1 MGHDFHIKTTNVFA
15 KVFFQ
20 HINFC
25 PNPISHSL
33 FKLPLPP
40 CSTSTQAFVIR
51 EFKKKQVYQAS
62 VMSSRRS
69 RNITKE
75 EINDLVLKLQSLL
88 PQHNQRRNQTVWA
101 RFFFFFLILCYYHFS
116 YSLFL
121 HTFQGHVDPLQKDSF
136 FFFKKTWMSRTP

>member
-40 CSTSTQAFVIR
+40 CSTSTLAFVIR
-51 EFKKKQVYQAS
+51 EFKKKQVYQAL

-101 RFFFFFLILCYYHFS
+101 RFFFFSLYFVIIISLIHYFFI
-116 YSLFL
+116 LFKV
-121 HTFQGHVDPLQKDSF
+121 TSIRYKRIVF
-136 FFFKKTWMSRTP
+136 F